1 MGGQKRI
8 EGRKEDHFWG
18 GRCIW
23 GWKPWNPPRGK
34 WAASDSH
41 GELWNRAAG
50 ARHGWAQR
58 HSVPALS
65 SLDEEQDLLTLSLGQ
80 EPRKFQMFEKCLLI

>member
-1 MGGQKRI
+1 MGLEALGPPGGKR
-8 EGRKEDHFWG
+8 
-18 GRCIW
+18 
-23 GWKPWNPPRGK
+23 
-34 WAASDSH
+34 AASDSH

-65 SLDEEQDLLTLSLGQ
+65 SVDEEQDLLTLSLGQ
-80 EPRKFQMFEKCLLI
+80 EPRKFQMFEKCLLT